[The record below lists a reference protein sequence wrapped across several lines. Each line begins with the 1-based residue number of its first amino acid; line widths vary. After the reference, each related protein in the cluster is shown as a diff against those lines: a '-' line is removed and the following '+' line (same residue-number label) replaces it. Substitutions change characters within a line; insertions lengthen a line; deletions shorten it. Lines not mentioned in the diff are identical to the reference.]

1 MKMVWN
7 PYPKM
12 NPDITGA
19 AQWMVDLAVQASQN
33 MLTVRHGPAMQHMGS
48 RWYSG
53 LEVQALLSFLAF
65 S

>member
-1 MKMVWN
+1 MSGFIFG
-7 PYPKM
+7 YGFQT
-12 NPDITGA
+12 IFIS
-19 AQWMVDLAVQASQN
+19 L
-33 MLTVRHGPAMQHMGS
+33 LTYVTDAYNGPAMQHMGS